1 MIDHTELAY
10 RQSMSIPA
18 EIRKDLAEV
27 IQRNASKVHWSEP
40 DLRYVFDVWNR
51 YMTREPEDITCPG
64 CRAKVISKLK
74 RIVVIWEAK
83 GEL

>member
-10 RQSMSIPA
+10 MQSMSIPV
-18 EIRKDLAEV
+18 EIRKDLADV
-27 IQRNASKVHWSEP
+27 INRNANNIRWNEP

-51 YMTREPEDITCPG
+51 YMSREPEDINCPG
-64 CRAKVISKLK
+64 CRSKVISKLK

-83 GEL
+83 GEV